1 MKVYL
6 SGKMRG
12 LPEFNYPMFNLYAAK
27 LRLQGY
33 TVTSPAELDNA
44 EDLKWVDCMKRDIRL
59 LLDLDAIAMIPGWE
73 NSLGGKLELLIS
85 FFMGLDIMKADTLE
99 VYSKESS
106 EELVVNVIRSLPK
119 HFLELRGLV

>member
-27 LRLQGY
+27 LRLQ
-33 TVTSPAELDNA
+33 VTSPAELDNA

-73 NSLGGKLELLIS
+73 NSLGAKLELLIS

-106 EELVVNVIRSLPK
+106 EEVVVNVIRSLPK